1 MILKDDA
8 FVIRQN
14 FGRKLSFSE
23 QLFSILSRIFE
34 DLTWIFSWIWTLT
47 KSRLNAIKKN
57 KQNNTHK
64 THIYKTSL
72 DLKSMNSNRKIFL
85 NFIPYTFVC
94 DLLNCNFAWW
104 R

>member
-47 KSRLNAIKKN
+47 KSRLNAIKN
-57 KQNNTHK
+57 KQTKQHTQNAHTQ
-64 THIYKTSL
+64 
-72 DLKSMNSNRKIFL
+72 
-85 NFIPYTFVC
+85 NFPRFKKYEF
-94 DLLNCNFAWW
+94 
-104 R
+104 